1 MLMQYLILTLIV
13 HGNSHPYDSGLLIT
27 DENNSVLEWLTK
39 EDKRPEWYFNCVNAG
54 LHVVNKQVLEKSID
68 TSKIDLD
75 RQILKPLAGKNK
87 MFVYNS
93 PEYVED
99 MGTPE
104 RYEKVQKACKNGLLN
119 ARNLLNKQKA
129 IFIDRDG
136 TINKYVPFLNSIA
149 EFELIPGVT
158 DAIKKINESGYL
170 AIVVTNQPVIA
181 RGELSFSGL
190 SEIHKKME
198 TLLGLEGCYV
208 NDIFVCPHHPDQG
221 FKGEVESL
229 KIDCNCRKPKP
240 GLLLAA
246 AEKYNIDLTQSWM
259 IGDSRCDI
267 EAGIQAGC
275 YTAYIGNGNVGQKM
289 TVNSLKDFVDQ
300 LIGG

>member
-1 MLMQYLILTLIV
+1 
-13 HGNSHPYDSGLLIT
+13 
-27 DENNSVLEWLTK
+27 
-39 EDKRPEWYFNCVNAG
+39 
-54 LHVVNKQVLEKSID
+54 
-68 TSKIDLD
+68 
-75 RQILKPLAGKNK
+75 
-87 MFVYNS
+87 
-93 PEYVED
+93 
-99 MGTPE
+99 
-104 RYEKVQKACKNGLLN
+104 
-119 ARNLLNKQKA
+119 
-129 IFIDRDG
+129 
-136 TINKYVPFLNSIA
+136 
-149 EFELIPGVT
+149 
-158 DAIKKINESGYL
+158 
-170 AIVVTNQPVIA
+170 
-181 RGELSFSGL
+181 
-190 SEIHKKME
+190 ME